1 MQLGDLKSKME
12 LEWPSLACPSC
23 DNAWFWQYEWVKHG
37 TCVLKNQYDYF
48 AATLRLKESVDL
60 LGALGNNSIYPDGK
74 KYNLSEI
81 QRVLGNV
88 TGNGVGIECNGMEQ
102 LCQVYICVDKNASNF
117 IRCPVRETC
126 IGTVVE
132 FPSMELARD
141 RWCKNCEGNGRTSTC
156 PQQKPSDNQQI
167 HNRKIGWVRDQNI

>member
-23 DNAWFWQYEWVKHG
+23 DNAWFWQYEWGKHG

-48 AATLRLKESVDL
+48 ATALRLKESVDL

-74 KYNLSEI
+74 KYNLSEN

-88 TGNGVGIECNGMEQ
+88 TRNGVGIECNRMEQ
-102 LCQVYICVDKNASNF
+102 LCQVYICVDKNASHTN
-117 IRCPVRETC
+117 I
-126 IGTVVE
+126 
-132 FPSMELARD
+132 SLAGIV
-141 RWCKNCEGNGRTSTC
+141 WYCFSTQSHCNLNAASNSTC
-156 PQQKPSDNQQI
+156 KRRRAI
-167 HNRKIGWVRDQNI
+167 HSAKKLVLGIS